1 MNSSLSRTTGQHVI
15 MYKKELNWKEIHNSF
30 EIGSFQLQVQELF
43 VFFSVCA
50 EMPLVIK
57 MQERGSPSVNKIFDM
72 QQGIRSE
79 KYDAYVFSKVKNQP
93 NVNSDVP
100 SVERFKNIRMD
111 LPSVHSIRII
121 TAESKYRVGL
131 KEEGNI
137 TINS

>member
-1 MNSSLSRTTGQHVI
+1 
-15 MYKKELNWKEIHNSF
+15 
-30 EIGSFQLQVQELF
+30 
-43 VFFSVCA
+43 
-50 EMPLVIK
+50 MPLVIK

-121 TAESKYRVGL
+121 TAESKYRPLAVL
-131 KEEGNI
+131 QSELSSHKAQISSSNDKNPHPDIEDTVNRA
-137 TINS
+137 